1 MSVAGSPAAT
11 AAAAATP
18 AGVEDALASETPV
31 PVTADPV
38 GDRPALYTRNRPLL
52 TVGVMAATV
61 MQILDST
68 IANVAL
74 PHMQAALGATTDT
87 ITWVLTSYIVA
98 SAVAIPVTGWLAD
111 RIGSRNLFLW
121 AVAGFVAAS
130 ALCGLATSLPE
141 MVLFRVAQ
149 GVAAAFMN
157 PLSQTVMLDINRPSR
172 QAGAMAIWAQG
183 IMVGPIL
190 GPLIGGWLTD
200 NYNWR
205 WCFYVNV
212 PVGIACFAVLW
223 ALLPSREIK
232 RRQLDAFGFSALAI
246 AICAFQVMLDRGQ
259 EQDWFASPEIVI
271 ELGVAVIAAWLF
283 AVQLFTARRPM
294 FDRALFAN
302 RNLMTAIGFMLVT
315 GVLMMAS
322 MALLPPMLQA
332 LFGYSV
338 FDAGLLLVP
347 RGIGL
352 VVSMTIAGRLIAR
365 GLDPRLLVATGLG
378 IAALSLYDMT
388 HWTIV
393 MSARTFVITGL
404 IQGAGMGL
412 LFIPLNLMAFA
423 TLSAEHR
430 TEGASLLNLARNI
443 GGSVGI
449 SIVTTLL
456 ARNLQTNHET
466 LGARLPDLGL
476 TSTDPIVSAV
486 TGATTDQALSIAD
499 LMVNQQAAM
508 IAYLNDFKL
517 MMILTLGAI
526 PLVLLLK
533 RSTGRGPMKADA
545 DAMGH

>member
-1 MSVAGSPAAT
+1 MVSPT
-11 AAAAATP
+11 ATP
-18 AGVEDALASETPV
+18 AGADDALATETPV
-31 PVTADPV
+31 PVADAPA
-38 GDRPALYTRNRPLL
+38 GDRAALYTRNRPLL
-52 TVGVMAATV
+52 TFGVMAATV

-74 PHMQAALGATTDT
+74 PHMQAALGATSDT
-87 ITWVLTSYIVA
+87 VTWVLTSYIVA

-121 AVAGFVAAS
+121 AVVGFVAAS

-141 MVLFRVAQ
+141 MVLFRVLQ

-157 PLSQTVMLDINRPSR
+157 PLSQTVMLDINPPSK

-183 IMVGPIL
+183 VMVGPIL

-212 PVGIACFAVLW
+212 PVGIACFAILW

-232 RRQLDAFGFSALAI
+232 RRQLDAFGFTALAV

-259 EQDWFASPEIVI
+259 EQDWFASPEIIV
-271 ELGVAVIAAWLF
+271 EATVAGIAAWLF
-283 AVQLFTARRPM
+283 AVQLITGRRPM

-302 RNLMTAIGFMLVT
+302 RNLVTGIGFMLVV

-347 RGIGL
+347 RGVGL
-352 VVSMTIAGRLIAR
+352 VVAMTIAGRLMAR
-365 GLDPRLLVATGLG
+365 GVDPRLVVAAGLA

-388 HWTIV
+388 QWTI
-393 MSARTFVITGL
+393 MMGARSFVVTGL
-404 IQGAGMGL
+404 IQGAGLGL
-412 LFIPLNLMAFA
+412 IFIPLNLMSFA
-423 TLSAEHR
+423 TLGPEHR

-449 SIVTTLL
+449 SIVTALL
-456 ARNLQTNHET
+456 ARNVQTNHET
-466 LGARLPDLGL
+466 LGSHVPALGL
-476 TSTDPIVSAV
+476 SAADPIVSAV
-486 TGATTDQALSIAD
+486 TGATTDQLLSIAD
-499 LMVNQQAAM
+499 GLVNQQAAM
-508 IAYLNDFKL
+508 IAYLDDFKL
-517 MMILTLGAI
+517 MMILTCCAI

-533 RSTGRGPMKADA
+533 RPAGARSMKADA

>member
-1 MSVAGSPAAT
+1 MASAAAGS
-11 AAAAATP
+11 
-18 AGVEDALASETPV
+18 EDALATETME
-31 PVTADPV
+31 PV
-38 GDRPALYTRNRPLL
+38 GDRAALFTRNRPLL

-74 PHMQAALGATTDT
+74 PHMQAALGATADT

-130 ALCGLATSLPE
+130 ALCGIATSLPE
-141 MVLFRVAQ
+141 MVAFRVLQ
-149 GVAAAFMN
+149 GIAAAFMN
-157 PLSQTVMLDINRPSR
+157 PLSQTVMLDINPPSR
-172 QAGAMAIWAQG
+172 QAGAMAIWGQG
-183 IMVGPIL
+183 VMVGPIL
-190 GPLIGGWLTD
+190 GPVIGGWLTD

-212 PVGIACFAVLW
+212 PVGIACFAILW
-223 ALLPSREIK
+223 ALLPSREI
-232 RRQLDAFGFSALAI
+232 RRRRLDAFGFTALAI

-259 EQDWFASPEIVI
+259 EQDWFTSPEILV
-271 ELGVAVIAAWLF
+271 EAAVAGIAAWLF
-283 AVQLFTARRPM
+283 AVQLFTAKRPM
-294 FDRALFAN
+294 FDRALFGN
-302 RNLMTAIGFMLVT
+302 RNLVTGLGFMIVT

-322 MALLPPMLQA
+322 MALLPPMLQS
-332 LFGYSV
+332 LYGYSV

-352 VVSMTIAGRLIAR
+352 VISMAIAGRLIAR
-365 GLDPRLLVATGLG
+365 GVDPRLIVGTGLAV
-378 IAALSLYDMT
+378 AAASLFDMT
-388 HWTIV
+388 QWTLV
-393 MSARTFVITGL
+393 MGARTFVVTGL
-404 IQGAGMGL
+404 IQGAGLGL
-412 LFIPLNLMAFA
+412 IFIPLNLMSFA

-449 SIVTTLL
+449 SIVTALL
-456 ARNLQTNHET
+456 ARNIQTNHET
-466 LGARLPDLGL
+466 IGARLPDLGIQA
-476 TSTDPIVSAV
+476 TDPIVSSIA
-486 TGATTDQALSIAD
+486 GASTDQILGIAD
-499 LMVNQQAAM
+499 GLVNQQAAM
-508 IAYLNDFKL
+508 IAYLDDFKL
-517 MMILTLGAI
+517 MMLLTLGAI

-533 RSTGRGPMKADA
+533 RPANRGPMKADP